1 MTNNS
6 NIDFD
11 ILFKKSFKQLGVNWV
26 DDLAKNDDYFVL
38 IMNDFRNLFPD
49 IKVGDPHLILLK
61 TITITIQNQKFVL
74 KKSDVYDFFIM
85 SYKFLVDHLIKKQV
99 NSTSIPFTLS
109 TYDNVV
115 FEICNDLLYDYDNF
129 PNNVKVQF
137 PNLLVDM
144 LSIIFLKTDLEGK
157 KISLFQ
163 LKSYYDSKKS
173 SLVSGKYA
181 YPAKDPSS
189 LSIKSDRRGEEE
201 EEELVEALIQNSES
215 TEDSSRSVTHYSE
228 AKGSDSRHFNT
239 STQDENKTYLTNEI
253 VQKIAQIVHRDPIQV
268 KNSLSLLPSKELQK
282 LYDICNNYNKILK
295 YGKLTELKDF
305 KSEIESELGRSLSD
319 KQIRHSQISIK
330 KVQFYVEN
338 ILDGKFEPH
347 LTHGINHVKHNFE
360 YGYRLVGLISNTK
373 SKNKRIESLT

>member
-1 MTNNS
+1 MTDNS
-6 NIDFD
+6 NVDFN
-11 ILFKKSFKQLGVNWV
+11 ILFKKSFKQLGINWV
-26 DDLAKNDDYFVL
+26 DDLAKNDDDYFIL

-49 IKVGDPHLILLK
+49 IKVGDPCLILLK
-61 TITITIQNQKFVL
+61 TITITIQTQKFVL

-85 SYKFLVDHLIKKQV
+85 SYKFLADHLIKKQV
-99 NSTSIPFTLS
+99 NSNSIPFTLS

-115 FEICNDLLYDYDNF
+115 FEICNDLLHNYDNF

-163 LKSYYDSKKS
+163 LKTYYDSKKS
-173 SLVSGKYA
+173 SLISGKYS
-181 YPAKDPSS
+181 YPAKDLNS
-189 LSIKSDRRGEEE
+189 LSIKSGKEQGGRGGGG
-201 EEELVEALIQNSES
+201 LIGSLAQNSES
-215 TEDSSRSVTHYSE
+215 IEYSSSSETHYAE
-228 AKGSDSRHFNT
+228 AKGGSSHQISN
-239 STQDENKTYLTNEI
+239 SSQDENKTYLIDEI
-253 VQKIAQIVHRDPIQV
+253 VHKIAQIVHRDPIQV
-268 KNSLSLLPSKELQK
+268 KNSLSLLPAKELQK

-373 SKNKRIESLT
+373 SKNKRIGS